1 MFVGDATQ
9 VCASLMMI
17 TTKMGMDFVQFG
29 PEAFQLREELQDLGR
44 RNCAVSGGSVFVTD
58 DAHKALEGADF
69 VYTDVWYG
77 DYEAELGEAER
88 LAAFMPTY
96 QVNRELMALASPEAK
111 FMHCLPATRGEE
123 VTDDVLDSEA
133 SIAFDEAGN
142 RLTAQRALLVYFLR
156 PELANPVKVDVAKA
170 ELNTLLAGIL

>member
-1 MFVGDATQ
+1 MSSVDDRVPSSYLPLDPA
-9 VCASLMMI
+9 ASS
-17 TTKMGMDFVQFG
+17 
-29 PEAFQLREELQDLGR
+29 EL
-44 RNCAVSGGSVFVTD
+44 
-58 DAHKALEGADF
+58 
-69 VYTDVWYG
+69 
-77 DYEAELGEAER
+77 
-88 LAAFMPTY
+88 
-96 QVNRELMALASPEAK
+96 RELMALASPEAK

-170 ELNTLLAGIL
+170 ELDTLLAGIL